1 VFSKASRCAVPAIF
15 LILIFLDWKQR
26 NVVFSSF
33 AVYRSRT
40 ANLATPAGPQPFR
53 GARVSYEFLRT
64 LGVDALMGR
73 DFTQDDDLPPHP
85 MP

>member
-1 VFSKASRCAVPAIF
+1 MCRHCNLSYPN
-15 LILIFLDWKQR
+15 FLDWQQR

-64 LGVDALMGR
+64 LGVAPLMGR
-73 DFTQDDDLPPHP
+73 DFTPGDDLPIFSIKRGKV
-85 MP
+85 

>member
-1 VFSKASRCAVPAIF
+1 MFSKASRCAVPAIF
-15 LILIFLDWKQR
+15 LILILLDWKQR

-85 MP
+85 MQ